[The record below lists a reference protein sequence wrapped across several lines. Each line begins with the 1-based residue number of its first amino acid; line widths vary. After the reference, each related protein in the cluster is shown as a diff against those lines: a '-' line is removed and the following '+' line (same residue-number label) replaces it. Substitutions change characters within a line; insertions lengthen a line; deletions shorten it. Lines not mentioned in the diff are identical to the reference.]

1 MFERQIINRFLETL
15 NHIEYGSLTVTTPEG
30 KTMSYQG
37 PQTGA
42 DAHFVVQDWR
52 AITALASSGDIG
64 LAEGYRDGWWSS
76 DDLVELF
83 YFGLQNESALNK
95 YIYGGVFARVAAK
108 LAYLFTQ
115 NTLKGSRKNIHAH
128 YDLGNDFYK
137 LWLDQT
143 MTYSSA
149 IFHDQNDDLE
159 KAQHSKYDRIIN
171 RLGASGRVLEIGCG
185 WGGFAERAL
194 QTRDYAIKGLT
205 ISNEQHAFATER
217 LGQKAEIAL
226 EDYRLQTGR
235 YDNIVSIEMFEAV
248 GENYWPLYF
257 NKLKSLLA
265 DNGKALVQTIT
276 IGEDYFDRYRQ
287 GGDAIRTFI
296 FPGGM
301 LPSPKRFEEES
312 VKAGFKLT
320 DAFAFGQDYA
330 RTLELWLERFEER
343 LGEVRALGFDEK
355 FIRMW
360 RFYLT
365 SCIASFKIGRTNVMQ
380 MELQHAV

>member
-15 NHIEYGSLTVTTPEG
+15 NHIEYGSLTVTTPDG

-128 YDLGNDFYK
+128 YDLGNDFYT

-265 DNGKALVQTIT
+265 GNGKALVQTIT